1 MTIVEHRP
9 VGTLRGMSDFQSTR
23 FQHTPTRTTRGGGG
37 ESFAVSPFA
46 VLLIVVLAGL
56 CAFISYYRISNT
68 GPGTGLISTHSTSKI
83 ITMYVT
89 IFLVAAAVSGGIGA
103 LCYFVGGRRAS
114 VANGGICVTLLIA
127 IGALGYGL
135 YNNIQNIQSLKDQL
149 AARRGNTPNAPGSAS
164 SSSPSSS
171 AFPRPGPSDQRP
183 SPVTPSGTNPPPL
196 PITTAPN
203 ATPPATD
210 RPAST
215 RSPAPL
221 PAAPAADA
229 QHAQVLDALRDEVE
243 KDFSDLATKAQ
254 SVLTELKQRPTH
266 DRKSLDE
273 RLQSSTQLNTD
284 IETLRKRVM
293 NISEEARERLVKAG
307 VDETNARTL
316 GINLNATA
324 GWSLRLG
331 ALARLGFA
339 ADAGADE
346 AKLLLERFADWRI
359 AGGEYDSKDFALKS
373 RLRGARLR
381 TESTLRDTDKLVDEL
396 TKPARP

>member
-1 MTIVEHRP
+1 
-9 VGTLRGMSDFQSTR
+9 MSDFQNTR
-23 FQHTPTRTTRGGGG
+23 FQHTPTRSTRGGGG
-37 ESFAVSPFA
+37 GGSFSISPFA

-56 CAFISYYRISNT
+56 CAFIAYYRISNT
-68 GPGTGLISTHSTSKI
+68 GPGTGLISTHSTGKI

-103 LCYFVGGRRAS
+103 LCYFVSGRRAA
-114 VANGGICVTLLIA
+114 VANAGIIATLMLA

-149 AARRGNTPNAPGSAS
+149 AARRGNASSSTPNSSGSTN
-164 SSSPSSS
+164 SSSPSSNGI
-171 AFPRPGPSDQRP
+171 PRPGPSTSTPAPR
-183 SPVTPSGTNPPPL
+183 SPAVTPSGPTSPPL
-196 PITTAPN
+196 PITSRPN
-203 ATPPATD
+203 VTPPTMD
-210 RPAST
+210 KPDPVKSPSQFPPNPAV
-215 RSPAPL
+215 
-221 PAAPAADA
+221 DA

-254 SVLTELKQRPTH
+254 SVLTELKQRPTR

-293 NISEEARERLVKAG
+293 NIGDEARERLVKAG
-307 VDETNARTL
+307 VDESNARSL
-316 GINLNATA
+316 GINLSATS
-324 GWSLRLG
+324 GWSFRLG
-331 ALARLGFA
+331 TLARLGFA

-346 AKLLLERFADWRI
+346 AKLLIERFADWRI

-373 RLRGARLR
+373 RLRGARSR
-381 TESTLRDTDKLVDEL
+381 TESTLRDADTLVGEL